1 MTWAWGG
8 ALQMTGAEGTNALA
22 VGLTVLVA
30 FWTIVAIALSLLAA
44 RRFRLA
50 ESVLASARSTAALL
64 DAAPARPLLVRPDGG
79 IELDGRFERELG
91 LPGRTRRIDD
101 LAGDT
106 VGIADADFH
115 PLIAAIS
122 SARLSAGRVALKVRA
137 SGSGRVFEVRGGPA
151 PASEPPGTLLLWF
164 LDTSAGEEERAGMA
178 VRLRQTEAALD
189 SLAHLIEAAPFPMW
203 YRGPD
208 LRLGL
213 VNHAFVEAVEGEDA
227 AEVIA
232 RSAELIDGEGE
243 DSAVASARHALE
255 TGETQSRMQPA
266 IIRGERRMLRL
277 VNVPLPTG
285 AVAGFAVDVQDLEEA
300 RSELDRHILS
310 QRELADRMTA
320 GVAQFDADRSLS
332 FFNRPF
338 AVMAQLDPEWLADS
352 PEFDRVLERMRENH
366 RLPEVRDF
374 PAWKAERRSWFSS
387 PDEAV
392 EEEWMLPNGDHL
404 RVVAQPLPDGG
415 LRLFAEDRTE
425 QLRLASAR
433 DTLLRVR
440 AATFDN
446 LFEAIS
452 VFASDGRLY
461 LWNRRFMEHWELD
474 EDWLN
479 GHPRVDELVPAMARK
494 LVNPNA
500 AAQIREMV
508 RQTTNERQSASGR
521 ISLTDGRHF
530 QFAAVPLPDGNA
542 LFTMVDV
549 TDSTRIEEALR
560 ERAKAL
566 EAADRVKTDF
576 VANMSYE
583 LRTPLTSIGGFGELL
598 AGGYAGDLTAKARD
612 YVSAILES
620 VERLSKLINDVL
632 DLTTGDTRGVVLER
646 ERIDLAGLCRTAA
659 EAARAR
665 IAEKGQKLETD
676 ISPEAGIVFG
686 DARRLRESIEHVL
699 QNAIA
704 YSDRKGR
711 IRLEAGGDAQNAV
724 IRISDN
730 GQGIAGDDLP
740 RVFDRFDRIIEA
752 GVRGEA
758 ALGLGLPLTRQF
770 VEAHGGTVEL
780 ESAKGKGTTVI
791 LTIPRKS
798 K

>member
-1 MTWAWGG
+1 MIGG
-8 ALQMTGAEGTNALA
+8 ATVSVIAAAL
-22 VGLTVLVA
+22 VIFWIFVA
-30 FWTIVAIALSLLAA
+30 AALSFLAA
-44 RRFRLA
+44 QRFRFA
-50 ESVLASARSTAALL
+50 ERVLESARSTAALL
-64 DAAPARPLLVRPDGG
+64 DAAPARPLLVRADGS
-79 IELDGRFERELG
+79 LDIDARLAREIG
-91 LPGRTRRIDD
+91 LVSRPAALDD
-101 LAGDT
+101 LAGDGAGVAT
-106 VGIADADFH
+106 AD
-115 PLIAAIS
+115 LEQLRGAIDR
-122 SARLSAGRVALKVRA
+122 ARLSAGRIFLKVRA
-137 SGSGRVFEVRGGPA
+137 SGSGRSFEVRGGPA
-151 PASEPPGTLLLWF
+151 PAHEPAGTMLLWF
-164 LDTSAGEEERAGMA
+164 LDTSAGEEERAGLTL
-178 VRLRQTEAALD
+178 RLRQTEAALD

-213 VNHAFVEAVEGEDA
+213 VNHAFVEAVEGRDA
-227 AEVIA
+227 ADVIA

-243 DSAVASARHALE
+243 DSAAAAAMQALE
-255 TGETQSRMQPA
+255 SGSAQSRMQPA
-266 IIRGERRMLRL
+266 IIGGERRMLRV

-285 AVAGFAVDVQDLEEA
+285 AVAGFAIDVQDLEEA
-300 RSELDRHILS
+300 RSELGRHVES

-320 GVAQFDADRSLS
+320 GVAQFDADRTLS
-332 FFNRPF
+332 FFNQPF
-338 AVMAQLDPEWLADS
+338 AAMAQVDPEWLAES

-366 RLPEVRDF
+366 RVPEVRDF
-374 PAWKAERRSWFSS
+374 PAWKAERRAWFSS
-387 PDEAV
+387 PEEAV
-392 EEEWMLPNGDHL
+392 EEEWMLANGDHV

-461 LWNRRFMEHWELD
+461 TWNRRFIEHWGLD

-494 LVNPNA
+494 LVNPTA

-508 RQTTNERQSASGR
+508 RQTTNERKSANGR
-521 ISLTDGRHF
+521 ISMTDGRHF

-549 TDSTRIEEALR
+549 TDSARIEEALR

-566 EAADRVKTDF
+566 EEADRVKTDF
-576 VANMSYE
+576 VANVSYE
-583 LRTPLTSIGGFGELL
+583 LRTPLTSIGGFAELL
-598 AGGYAGDLTAKARD
+598 AGGYAGDLTTKAKD

-632 DLTTGDTRGVVLER
+632 DLTTGNARGVVLEQ
-646 ERIDLAGLCRTAA
+646 ERIDLAGLCRAAA
-659 EAARAR
+659 EAAQTRA
-665 IAEKGQKLETD
+665 AEKSQKLETD
-676 ISPEAGIVFG
+676 ISPSAGLVFG

-699 QNAIA
+699 QNAMA
-704 YSDRKGR
+704 YTDRKGR
-711 IRLEAGGDAQNAV
+711 IRLEAGGDDDRAV

-730 GQGIAGDDLP
+730 GPGIAAEDLP
-740 RVFDRFDRIIEA
+740 RVFDRFDRIVEA

-770 VEAHGGTVEL
+770 IEAHGGTVEI
-780 ESAKGKGTTVI
+780 ESAKGKGTTVV
-791 LTIPRKS
+791 LTIPRKAA
-798 K
+798 